1 MLLPRARAP
10 NRTLRYLPPS
20 WCDDGFMITAADV
33 DTLLFDVIGTVV
45 DEGGTMRAEVAAELE
60 AAGLAG
66 PGRAGELAAAWEERS
81 WSLTAELD
89 RGGSWVSTDEVNAR
103 ALADVLAS
111 GGGGADG
118 GEPAA
123 ALPAEAVRR
132 LGLVGHRLRPWP
144 DAAAA
149 LAALARRFTVVAL
162 SNGNLSMLAAV
173 SARGGLSWHAV
184 LSAELVGARKP
195 DPAVYRFALDRLAL
209 DPART
214 LMVAAH
220 PWDLRAAA
228 ACGLR
233 TAYIERAGEGRP
245 EPSDSFGLSCPDLA
259 ALAAHLTGG

>member
-1 MLLPRARAP
+1 
-10 NRTLRYLPPS
+10 
-20 WCDDGFMITAADV
+20 MITAADV
-33 DTLLFDVIGTVV
+33 DTLIFDVIGTVV

-89 RGGSWVSTDEVNAR
+89 RAGSWVSTDEVNAR
-103 ALADVLAS
+103 ALAEVLAA
-111 GGGGADG
+111 GG
-118 GEPAA
+118 PAA
-123 ALPAEAVRR
+123 ALPAAAVRR
-132 LGLVGHRLRPWP
+132 LALVGHRLRPWP

-149 LAALARRFTVVAL
+149 LAALARRFTVAAL
-162 SNGNLSMLAAV
+162 SNGNLSMLASV

-209 DPART
+209 DPGRT

-245 EPSDSFGLSCPDLA
+245 EPSDSFDLSCPDLA
-259 ALAAHLTGG
+259 ALAAYLTGG

>member
-1 MLLPRARAP
+1 
-10 NRTLRYLPPS
+10 
-20 WCDDGFMITAADV
+20 MITAADV

-60 AAGLAG
+60 AAGLAA

-81 WSLTAELD
+81 WSLTAEVD
-89 RGGSWVSTDEVNAR
+89 RAGAWVSTDEVNAR

-111 GGGGADG
+111 GGGGA
-118 GEPAA
+118 AA

-149 LAALARRFTVVAL
+149 LAALARRFMVVAL
-162 SNGNLSMLAAV
+162 SNGNLSMLASV

-209 DPART
+209 DPGRT

>member
-1 MLLPRARAP
+1 MLLPR
-10 NRTLRYLPPS
+10 
-20 WCDDGFMITAADV
+20 CDDGVMITAADV

-45 DEGGTMRAEVAAELE
+45 DEGGTMRAEVAAELA

-89 RGGSWVSTDEVNAR
+89 RAGSWVSTDDVNAR
-103 ALADVLAS
+103 ALADVL
-111 GGGGADG
+111 GGGAG
-118 GEPAA
+118 GGPAA

-149 LAALARRFTVVAL
+149 LATLARRFTVVAL
-162 SNGNLSMLAAV
+162 SNGSLSMLASV

-209 DPART
+209 DPGRT

-245 EPSDSFGLSCPDLA
+245 EPSDSFDLSCPDLA